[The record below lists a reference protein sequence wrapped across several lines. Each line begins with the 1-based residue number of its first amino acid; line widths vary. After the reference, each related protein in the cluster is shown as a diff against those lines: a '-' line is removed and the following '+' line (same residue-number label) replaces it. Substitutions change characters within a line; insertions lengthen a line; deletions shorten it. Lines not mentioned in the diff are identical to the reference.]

1 MNYLMDARWIDAQV
15 TLTSKV
21 LDQLPDR
28 DRLETRL
35 TQTTDYAKV
44 IRALARIIVQI
55 LQFSNSSLL
64 LH

>member
-1 MNYLMDARWIDAQV
+1 MDARWIDAQV

-44 IRALARIIVQI
+44 IRALAGIIVQI
-55 LQFSNSSLL
+55 LQFSTSSLL